1 MKKANMAPLS
11 ANSETP
17 PSCRQRD
24 PRILVACRQSRK
36 EEGAASENIESKSED
51 RCAFP
56 QLLSIPDPGSPPGA
70 SKFRLQPRPRH
81 RPQPRREEFI
91 PKRLRFDPFV
101 ASENNESKSEARQAF
116 PQLLS
121 IPDPGSPPGASKFR
135 LQPRPRHRPQP
146 RREEFIPKRLR
157 VDPFVSLD
165 KDTRTLPSLGVDS
178 DGNLSCSEN
187 KIFMEEF
194 LFDID
199 QEPGRLNTHDEET
212 STVRLS
218 KPEALRRPI
227 STKRD
232 SCLDNMD
239 PYTNLLMSM
248 SSAFSTRNPEA
259 SNKK

>member
-1 MKKANMAPLS
+1 MTESSPRLSSHKFHSNVDYYQANLVSNKIESHSIMNRTYNVGSGPQRIPAGSTMGDSEMKKANMAPLS

-24 PRILVACRQSRK
+24 PRILVARRLSRK
-36 EEGAASENIESKSED
+36 AEGAASENIESKSED

-70 SKFRLQPRPRH
+70 SKFRLQPRPRY
-81 RPQPRREEFI
+81 
-91 PKRLRFDPFV
+91 
-101 ASENNESKSEARQAF
+101 
-116 PQLLS
+116 
-121 IPDPGSPPGASKFR
+121 
-135 LQPRPRHRPQP
+135 RPQP

-165 KDTRTLPSLGVDS
+165 NDTRTLPSLGVDS
-178 DGNLSCSEN
+178 DGNISCSEN
-187 KIFMEEF
+187 KIFMEGF

-199 QEPGRLNTHDEET
+199 EEPGRLNTHDEET

-227 STKRD
+227 SSKRD
-232 SCLDNMD
+232 SCFDNMD
-239 PYTNLLMSM
+239 PYTKLLMSM

-259 SNKK
+259 SKNK